1 MLFKKAY
8 TLFMNSIFLAR
19 CRILIKRCFF
29 LLLVLLFVSFAPSAF
44 AGMTSTNYQVQWDVF
59 SVGTTDTQSSSSYR
73 VRSSLD
79 SGVSSHVMTSSSYG
93 VDGGYRGGIYDPVS
107 TFRIYSQNIA
117 SQVAATVATSTTVTV
132 SSVAA
137 FAVGDRV
144 LLVQDEGAS
153 QVAAMGEITD
163 ISGVVI
169 TADAFIGGSPVID
182 GAGGDYL
189 YKMTADGTTLPLPDA
204 TWTSVATGIVGWEAT
219 ADVPGGYSVYVFEG
233 SELTTG
239 TDQIPDVSDGSV
251 TAGNSEYGA
260 RASDTTL
267 ASSTFDTQD
276 TGITSSPQLVAS
288 QAQVSFLDRNFL
300 TLKLGIG
307 TSQVGGA
314 YTQNLTLM
322 FVGGY

>member
-1 MLFKKAY
+1 MV
-8 TLFMNSIFLAR
+8 SIFSAR

-29 LLLVLLFVSFAPSAF
+29 AFLFFLFAGFAPSVF
-44 AGMTSTNYQVQWDVF
+44 AGMTSTNYQVQWDAF
-59 SVGTTDTQSSSSYR
+59 SVGATDTQTSSSYR
-73 VRSSLD
+73 VRSTVD
-79 SGVSSHVMTSSSYG
+79 FGVSSSVLSSSSYG

-107 TFRIYSQNIA
+107 TFRIYSQSIA
-117 SQVAATVATSTTVTV
+117 SQVAATAATSSTVTV

-153 QVAAMGEITD
+153 QVAAMGKITSID
-163 ISGVVI
+163 GSVI
-169 TADAFIGGSPVID
+169 TVDAFVGGSPAID

-189 YKMTADGTTLPLPDA
+189 YKMTADGATLPLPDA
-204 TWTSVATGIVGWEAT
+204 TWTSVATGAIGWEAT

-233 SELTTG
+233 GELTTG
-239 TDQIPDVSDGSV
+239 SDEIPDVSDGSV
-251 TAGNSEYGA
+251 TAGSSEYGA
-260 RASDTTL
+260 RASDSTL
-267 ASSTFDTQD
+267 AGSTFDTQD
-276 TGITSSPQLVAS
+276 TAITSSPQLVAS

-307 TSQVGGA
+307 TSQTGGA
-314 YTQNLTLM
+314 YTQNLTFM